1 MKKSVQTLL
10 LGIILLAY
18 AAYAARF
25 IQMSL
30 FTVDGET
37 YAALFDDA
45 MISMTYARSL
55 ANGDGL
61 VWHPGAERIEGFSNP
76 LWVGFMALLHLL
88 PIPQRLMS
96 LPVMIAGGLFV
107 LGCLLFI
114 YKIANR
120 LLPDKPLVALLAV
133 LLTAFYYP
141 LSNWSLLG
149 GEVSVLLLIVA
160 AAVWLALRSLD
171 EGRVI
176 PGLYGLLA
184 ISTFIRL
191 DMGVP
196 YLVILGWLWLFDRRN
211 RWKHFAWGV
220 GLLALGLGIQT
231 GLRYAYYGEWLPMT
245 YYLKV
250 VGMPLNFRLLRGW
263 YTLQDFI
270 GGLHVLA
277 FIFAFTVLIFRR
289 DHRWLLAALIVAG
302 QIAYSVYVGGDA
314 WEHRGGANRFIALGM
329 PFYWLLFSAAG
340 WHWMDLVIRALGRW
354 LKPLAGAL
362 AVAGRVLLVLVCV
375 FALLFSN
382 RYKNAGSPFTA
393 LRLPKEGALSYA
405 FLTQRS
411 YFVPGSERYTRD
423 GLILNTVTTP
433 EAHIAVTAAGA
444 IIYFAERPGVDLFGK
459 CDRTIAMMPARLDLM
474 IDASNPSRQDILN
487 LRPGHSKWRYEY
499 SIGQLQPDVVV
510 EVFPSTDEEAAPFLT
525 AYTPIKLNNHT
536 IYFKTGSPYV
546 LWDKLPAPE
555 AVP

>member
-1 MKKSVQTLL
+1 MKKKVQTLL
-10 LGIILLAY
+10 LGGILLAY
-18 AAYAARF
+18 AAYATIF
-25 IQMSL
+25 IQQSL

-45 MISMTYARSL
+45 MISMTYARNL

-61 VWHPGAERIEGFSNP
+61 VWYPGAERIEGFSNP
-76 LWVGFMALLHLL
+76 LWVGFMATFHLL

-96 LPVMIAGGLFV
+96 LPLMIAGALFV
-107 LGCLLFI
+107 IGCLIFI

-171 EGRVI
+171 EGRLL
-176 PGLYGLLA
+176 PGLYVLLS
-184 ISTFIRL
+184 ISTLIRL

-196 YLVILGWLWLFDRRN
+196 YLVIVGWLWLFDRRN
-211 RWKHFAWGV
+211 RWKHAAWGL
-220 GLLALGLGIQT
+220 GLLMLGLGLQA
-231 GLRYAYYGEWLPMT
+231 GLRQAYYGEWLPMT
-245 YYLKV
+245 YYLKM

-263 YTLQDFI
+263 YTLVDFI

-277 FIFAFTVLIFRR
+277 FLFAFTALIFQR
-289 DHRWLLAALIVAG
+289 DRRWLLVALIVVG
-302 QIAYSVYVGGDA
+302 QLAYSVYVGGDA

-329 PFYWLLFSAAG
+329 PFYWLLFSTAG
-340 WHWMDLVIRALGRW
+340 WHWMTWVIHPLSRW
-354 LKPLAGAL
+354 FKSLAKPLT
-362 AVAGRVLLVLVCV
+362 VAGQVLLLMGCV

-382 RYKNAGSPFTA
+382 RYKNEGSPFTA
-393 LRLPKEGALSYA
+393 LRLPREGALRYA
-405 FLTQRS
+405 LLTQRS

-423 GLILNTVTTP
+423 GLILKMVTTP
-433 EAHIAVTAAGA
+433 EARIAVTAAGG

-459 CDRTIAMMPARLDLM
+459 CDPTIAMMPARLDLM
-474 IDASNPSRQDILN
+474 KDAANPSRQDILD

-499 SIGQLQPDVVV
+499 SIGELQPDVVV
-510 EVFPSTDEEAAPFLT
+510 EVFPSTDEEAAPFL
-525 AYTPIKLNNHT
+525 AYYTPIKLNNHI
-536 IYFKTGSPYV
+536 IYFKPDSPYV
-546 LWDKLPAPE
+546 LWDNLPPPE
-555 AVP
+555 VIP